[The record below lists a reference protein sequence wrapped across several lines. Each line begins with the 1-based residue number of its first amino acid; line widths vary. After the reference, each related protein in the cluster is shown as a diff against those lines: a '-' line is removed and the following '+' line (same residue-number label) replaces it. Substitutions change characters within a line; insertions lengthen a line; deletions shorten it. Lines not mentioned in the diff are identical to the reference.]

1 MADDEPR
8 RGGSGRAPG
17 RSARR
22 VAALLRW
29 VRLFAAAVLVVL
41 ATTAWDTSWDVPWLG
56 PSGAAL
62 VLVVWLVA
70 TNLWS
75 QRHDASGDEQ
85 AGVVVEIT
93 SDLLLVLALVVVGGI
108 TVLSSLPLAAV
119 LVVVEVAARWP
130 FRRAA
135 IATGAFALA
144 WSLAIVI
151 DWPSWAGWSSGD
163 LGAAL
168 VTPLA
173 SLPIALVL
181 VGRIARDR
189 DRSRAVA
196 EEQAERLRAT
206 ADDLRDAN
214 DRLAIANEELSAFTG
229 RIAHDLRSPLGT
241 VVTALE
247 TLRRPDVEL
256 PEPTRELLLDQALR
270 AATRSVDAISALLDH
285 AAAEGRAADVALVD
299 VREVA
304 TDVLTTLPLTMVGGV
319 RVDLPREPAL
329 VWADPTLLPL
339 VVQNLLANALTHG
352 GSELSSVA
360 ILVEDTPAG
369 MVVTVADDGV
379 GIPDDLR
386 ASVFDSGTR
395 GQAGHGLG
403 LGLATCRS
411 IVVRHG
417 GRIWVEDGPLGGA
430 AIRFTLPWPVGGGP
444 GGHPSAR
451 EVDAPG
457 DEPAP
462 DQRLL
467 ATSSSSGSSS
477 PTSTPSYRPG
487 SAPTTAATSRPAA
500 SAMQTSC
507 GTV

>member
-8 RGGSGRAPG
+8 RGGPG
-17 RSARR
+17 HALGTSARR
-22 VAALLRW
+22 VAALVRL

-41 ATTAWDTSWDVPWLG
+41 ATTAWDESWDVPWSG
-56 PSGAAL
+56 PGGAAL
-62 VLVVWLVA
+62 VLVVWLVV

-75 QRHDASGDEQ
+75 RRHDASGDEQ
-85 AGVVVEIT
+85 AGVVVEVT
-93 SDLLLVLALVVVGGI
+93 SDLLLVLALLVVGGV
-108 TVLSSLPLAAV
+108 TVLSSLPLAAG

-135 IATGAFALA
+135 IATGAFAFA
-144 WSLAIVI
+144 WSLAIVT
-151 DWPSWAGWSSGD
+151 DWPAWAGWSSVD
-163 LGAAL
+163 LEVVL

-181 VGRIARDR
+181 VVRIASDR
-189 DRSRAVA
+189 ERSRAVA
-196 EEQAERLRAT
+196 DAQAERLRAT
-206 ADDLRDAN
+206 ADDLREAN

-256 PEPTRELLLDQALR
+256 PKATRELLLDQAFR

-304 TDVLTTLPLTMVGGV
+304 TDVLTTLPLAMVGGV
-319 RVDLPREPAL
+319 HVELPREPAL

-339 VVQNLLANALTHG
+339 VVQNLLSNALTHG

-360 ILVEDTPAG
+360 IAVEETPAG
-369 MVVTVADDGV
+369 VVVTVADDGV

-386 ASVFDSGTR
+386 GSVFDSGTR
-395 GQAGHGLG
+395 GVAGHGLG

-417 GRIWVEDGPLGGA
+417 GRIWVEDGLRAGA
-430 AIRFTLPWPVGGGP
+430 AIRFTLPWPAGGGP
-444 GGHPSAR
+444 GRRRSVR
-451 EVDAPG
+451 ELDALG

-477 PTSTPSYRPG
+477 PTSVPSYRPG
-487 SAPTTAATSRPAA
+487 SAPTTAATSRPAP
-500 SAMQTSC
+500 SAVRTSC